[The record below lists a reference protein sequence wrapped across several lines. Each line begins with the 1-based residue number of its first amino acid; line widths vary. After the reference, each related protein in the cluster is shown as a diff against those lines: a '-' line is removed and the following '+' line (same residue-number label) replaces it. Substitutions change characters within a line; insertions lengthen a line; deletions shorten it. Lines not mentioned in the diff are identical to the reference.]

1 METSRYRV
9 RFVNSPYSKLRT
21 RSDEPEKRYADSS
34 AGPLTSELSGAR
46 RNKPGLAKPGDL
58 ESPSQTSVSSQ
69 QSPALPLHSNPAH
82 HGIAHGVEQAQE
94 GVGPLVQMEPPAAQ
108 IDPGHVP
115 VFFDLNMN
123 FDLLGDEWLAF
134 PQPPIEPPDSDL
146 ISRQDDIVG
155 SSPQESTVIIGLED
169 NSLIQH
175 YLNVMTQ
182 YTKIRSSGDENIYT
196 QIFSNMALFY
206 APLYNAIMAWTALHL
221 GQTRAEPDLVQKA
234 EHRYDNAIS
243 LMHQDQEVAL
253 HFELSLVTIW
263 FALQFELLAARGVD
277 SFFRHL
283 EFTADLVDAHR
294 RHQKAGGAAAPLGP
308 IGSRVLIWLGTY
320 DARAAWIGGA
330 GRLLQ
335 NLELFCSDYDFIS
348 AAFPHVQPG
357 ADPSDLKSCL
367 HLTFDI
373 DSLDNRIAQL
383 NNRAVVAP
391 IAVLITVQSDL
402 LSLQQ
407 RLESAPAFAPI
418 LTSIFRPARALSG
431 KVTTRLFNDLLL
443 LSACYSLIISFH
455 RMIPA
460 SVEANMPGKLMSA
473 EAAATRILRIAS
485 WVYRLRPPSP
495 QNIWP
500 RILFLA
506 GSETTD
512 LVYQDWVIKTLTEA
526 ERWGGNFSKI
536 RVLLEDVIQKQSQEG
551 VRVDYLEAMRQST
564 GLFII

>member
-1 METSRYRV
+1 MES
-9 RFVNSPYSKLRT
+9 
-21 RSDEPEKRYADSS
+21 
-34 AGPLTSELSGAR
+34 
-46 RNKPGLAKPGDL
+46 
-58 ESPSQTSVSSQ
+58 
-69 QSPALPLHSNPAH
+69 
-82 HGIAHGVEQAQE
+82 
-94 GVGPLVQMEPPAAQ
+94 PAAQ
-108 IDPGHVP
+108 MDSGHVP

-134 PQPPIEPPDSDL
+134 PQASIEAPGPEL
-146 ISRQDDIVG
+146 INRQDDIV
-155 SSPQESTVIIGLED
+155 SPSPQESTVVIGLED
-169 NSLIQH
+169 NGLIQH

-221 GQTRAEPDLVQKA
+221 GQTRVEPDLVRKA
-234 EHRYDNAIS
+234 EQRYSHAIS
-243 LMHQDQEVAL
+243 LMHQDQEVAH

-263 FALQFELLAARGVD
+263 FALQFELLAARGID

-308 IGSRVLIWLGTY
+308 IGSRILIWLGTY

-335 NLELFCSDYDFIS
+335 NLELFCSDYDFIG
-348 AAFPHVQPG
+348 AAFPDVQPG

-367 HLTFDI
+367 RLTFDI

-383 NNRAVVAP
+383 NNRTVSAP
-391 IAVLITVQSDL
+391 IAVLLTVQSDL
-402 LSLQQ
+402 LSLQE
-407 RLESAPAFAPI
+407 RLERAPAFAPV
-418 LTSIFRPARALSG
+418 LTSIFRPTRGLSG
-431 KVTTRLFNDLLL
+431 KVTTRMFNDLLL

-455 RMIPA
+455 RMLPA
-460 SVEANMPGKLMSA
+460 AVEANMPGKLMSA
-473 EAAATRILRIAS
+473 EAAAARILRIAS

-512 LVYQDWVIKTLTEA
+512 LVYQDWVTKTLTEA
-526 ERWGGNFSKI
+526 ERWGGNFSKT
-536 RVLLEDVIQKQSQEG
+536 RLLLEHVIQKQSQGG
-551 VRVDYLEAMRQST
+551 VRVDYLDAMRQST